1 MNDASIKVLMDYL
14 PTDWWRRKSTCQ
26 ILLNWFKR
34 YLLGL
39 FLSVE
44 IEGKVQHG
52 LYTGFLLLYKENLMW
67 ATAGHIIDDIRKI
80 KSNPNVRIVRMRWL
94 DDSKIS
100 GAESVPVHSSNFR
113 TSSATEFGIDF
124 GFANITGLDREN
136 ILKNNRIKI
145 MSEQGWKNLHI
156 ANPEGYYIIGYPK
169 EWVETNE
176 VRLPNNRILGS
187 VLANAACIPVAQ
199 IEYPGKHPTK
209 EFWNDPGAFYGRM
222 LPYSDE
228 PGHQPQNIK
237 GMSGGPLISIERTP
251 NREFRYRLF
260 GIQRSW
266 DENTRS
272 IRVEPI
278 ENIISRMDG
287 MMGR

>member
-1 MNDASIKVLMDYL
+1 MDNDSIKVLMDYL
-14 PTDWWRRKSTCQ
+14 PTDWWQRKSTCQ
-26 ILLNWFKR
+26 ILLDLFKR

-52 LYTGFLLLYKENLMW
+52 LYTGFLLFYRENLMW
-67 ATAGHIIDDIRKI
+67 ATAGHIIDEIRKI
-80 KSNPNVRIVRMRWL
+80 ISNPNVRIIRMRWL

-100 GAESVPVHSSNFR
+100 GAESVPVHNSNFR
-113 TSSATEFGIDF
+113 TYSTTDFGIDF
-124 GFANITGLDREN
+124 GVVVITGLDREN
-136 ILKNNRIKI
+136 ILKNNRIEI
-145 MSEQGWKNLHI
+145 MTEQGWKNLHL

-169 EWVETNE
+169 EWVETKE
-176 VRLPNNRILGS
+176 ERLPNDRKLGS
-187 VLANAACIPVAQ
+187 VLAYAACLPVKR

-209 EFWNDPGAFYGRM
+209 EFWNDTRAFYGRI

-228 PGHQPQNIK
+228 PGHQPENIK

-266 DENTRS
+266 DESTRS

-278 ENIISRMDG
+278 KNIILLDE
-287 MMGR
+287 

>member
-44 IEGKVQHG
+44 IEGKVQHE

-67 ATAGHIIDDIRKI
+67 ATAGHIIDEIREI

-113 TSSATEFGIDF
+113 TYSATEFGIDF
-124 GFANITGLDREN
+124 GVADITGLDREN
-136 ILKNNRIKI
+136 ILKNNRIEI
-145 MSEQGWKNLHI
+145 MTEQGWKNLHL

-187 VLANAACIPVAQ
+187 VLANAACIPVEQ

-209 EFWNDPGAFYGRM
+209 EFWNDPRAFYGGM

-228 PGHQPQNIK
+228 PGHQPENIK

-278 ENIISRMDG
+278 ENIIPRDEYLM
-287 MMGR
+287 